1 MNHDDLEPLWDYVLV
16 RQLKEEDAAQ
26 TKSAGIGPDGKEVH
40 LFLPLV
46 AQRREVDSLATVVAI
61 GPKCVSGIAVGDRI
75 VMPQFAGQDIG
86 QRDTVLVSER
96 ELKARV
102 KNLEPPKDV
111 NGNRDNWCAS
121 CSGTGHVTVP
131 AAGAHRMDI
140 VRCPACC
147 P

>member
-26 TKSAGIGPDGKEVH
+26 TKSAGIGADGKEVH

-46 AQRREVDSLATVVAI
+46 AQRKEVDSLGTVVAI

-96 ELKARV
+96 ELKARLRPPV
-102 KNLEPPKDV
+102 QVPTPEPVEKV
-111 NGNRDNWCAS
+111 GSNYCA
-121 CSGTGHVTVP
+121 P
-131 AAGAHRMDI
+131 
-140 VRCPACC
+140 CPACC